1 MNNYAPP
8 AVSIF
13 AILLNMRQ
21 LFCAILVCSLPL
33 KFLSLQKLEQ
43 SDILWY
49 FTY

>member
-13 AILLNMRQ
+13 AILLNMHQ